1 MTPIDTTVL
10 YVNKDDLNQ
19 EAQFLNVNQI
29 EWFHVKDK
37 DAVIKAHVVI
47 LSMNGQYKVLK
58 SRY

>member
-10 YVNKDDLNQ
+10 YVNREDLL
-19 EAQFLNVNQI
+19 EHARHLNIDQI
-29 EWFHVKDK
+29 EWFHVKDTDWILK
-37 DAVIKAHVVI
+37 SHVVI